1 MSDLENQATPD
12 TPAAPE
18 HHEAPHRGSGKWF
31 AIGALLVAVGAF
43 LVITVS
49 GIGENLVY
57 YWAPADI
64 VANADKAVGATIRL
78 GGMVVEGS
86 IKGGIDG
93 SALEFDVTDHKAT
106 VHVKSSGVPP
116 QMFREGIGVVVEG
129 TMTEAGHFESS
140 RLMVSHGNEY
150 RAPHEGD
157 NYEAEDLIKSV
168 EGLEGKS

>member
-1 MSDLENQATPD
+1 MMSDLETQTV
-12 TPAAPE
+12 PE
-18 HHEAPHRGSGKWF
+18 PHEVPHRGKGKWF
-31 AIGALLVAVGAF
+31 AVGALLVAVAAF

-64 VANADKAVGATIRL
+64 EKNGDKAVGATIRL

-86 IKGGIDG
+86 IKGGVDG

-129 TMTEAGHFESS
+129 TMTEAGYFESS

-157 NYEAEDLIKSV
+157 DYDAEALIKSV
-168 EGLEGKS
+168 DGLQGKQ

>member
-1 MSDLENQATPD
+1 MSDLENR
-12 TPAAPE
+12 AAPE
-18 HHEAPHRGSGKWF
+18 SQDAAVTPDLPHRGSGKWF
-31 AIGALLVAVGAF
+31 AIGALAVAVAAF
-43 LVITVS
+43 LMITVS

-57 YWAPADI
+57 YWSPADI
-64 VANADKAVGATIRL
+64 AENADKAVGATIRL

-93 SALEFDVTDHKAT
+93 SALEFDVTDHKAV

-129 TMTEAGHFESS
+129 TMTDGGWFESS

-150 RAPHEGD
+150 RAPHEGE
-157 NYEAEDLIKSV
+157 NYEPEDLIKSV
-168 EGLEGKS
+168 QGLEG

>member
-1 MSDLENQATPD
+1 MMSDLENPATPENLD
-12 TPAAPE
+12 KPL
-18 HHEAPHRGSGKWF
+18 RGNGKWF
-31 AIGALLVAVGAF
+31 AVGALLVAVAAF

-57 YWAPADI
+57 YWSPADI
-64 VANADKAVGATIRL
+64 EANGDKAIGATIRL
-78 GGMVVEGS
+78 GGMVTEGS

-93 SALEFDVTDHKAT
+93 SKLEFDVTDYKST
-106 VHVKSSGVPP
+106 VHVISSGVPP

-129 TMTEAGHFESS
+129 TMTEAGYFESS

-157 NYEAEDLIKSV
+157 NYDAQDLIKSV
-168 EGLEGKS
+168 DGLETTK